1 MRTDNEVQETYIMA
15 IAVARDATPAIVG
28 LEELTDRCIQV
39 MAVFP
44 IGTLPGLSA
53 SHGRDL

>member
-28 LEELTDRCIQV
+28 LEELTDRCI
-39 MAVFP
+39 
-44 IGTLPGLSA
+44 
-53 SHGRDL
+53 